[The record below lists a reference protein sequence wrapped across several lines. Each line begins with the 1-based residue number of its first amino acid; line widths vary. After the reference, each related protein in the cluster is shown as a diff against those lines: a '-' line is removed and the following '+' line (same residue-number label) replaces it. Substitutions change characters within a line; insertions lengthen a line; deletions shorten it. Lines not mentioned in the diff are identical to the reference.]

1 MSDRLSLPAHTVTS
15 DLAQE
20 RSFIQDLNNRLQKN
34 AAHVG
39 RQSELTSGFKTKQAK
54 SKIDSNTSLLLPQ
67 DLRDNSSEIKD
78 VLLYDADGNPI
89 ITKDSVEKS
98 PVLPDNNPKPDFTTG
113 TKVTAPPVKDSDESV
128 RADDVLAPEPQPAK
142 EIEDPVSD
150 DKLSVF
156 RDNLGIAIDKAPPE
170 TKNHIR
176 ALAQEALLTAN
187 SQRDLR
193 GTEGILFPALILR
206 DSKRGLIKDPN
217 ITEAAEHLLTGQK
230 LDSMSKVENA
240 WDDIQNGI
248 RWLPPEQ
255 QTQLSQIWESIQ
267 AQKQTNQGIN
277 PYQKFASML
286 ADGAAEHGMP
296 GLAEAGARYV
306 NADNANKLTGSYLSQ
321 SSKSSDSLWGSFKQS
336 WKGDNTNLPPPRFI
350 RQDRDKD
357 YGMGRE
363 FGYDNLNGLRT
374 PACNN
379 GFVPDYHH
387 ESMWKNPL
395 VWMMMLQTGGSLM
408 LPLMLMGSGG
418 FGMCSMLPFLF

>member
-20 RSFIQDLNNRLQKN
+20 RSFIQDLNYRLQKN

-39 RQSELTSGFKTKQAK
+39 RQSDITSEFKKKQVK
-54 SKIDSNTSLLLPQ
+54 GKIDPNTSLLLPK
-67 DLRDNSSEIKD
+67 DLRDNSEIKD
-78 VLLYDADGNPI
+78 VVLYDADGNPI
-89 ITKDSVEKS
+89 ITKDSVETS
-98 PVLPDNNPKPDFTTG
+98 PVLPDNKPVG
-113 TKVTAPPVKDSDESV
+113 TKVTAPPAKDYDESI
-128 RADDVLAPEPQPAK
+128 RANSVSESGQQPI
-142 EIEDPVSD
+142 IENTVSD

-217 ITEAAEHLLTGQK
+217 VTKAAEHLLTGQK

-240 WDDIQNGI
+240 WDDIQNEI

-255 QTQLSQIWESIQ
+255 QTQLSRVWESIQ
-267 AQKQTNQGIN
+267 SQKQTNPGIN
-277 PYQKFASML
+277 PYHKFASML

-306 NADNANKLTGSYLSQ
+306 NADNADKLTGSYLSQ
-321 SSKSSDSLWGSFKQS
+321 SSKNSDSLWGSFKQY
-336 WKGDNTNLPPPRFI
+336 WKEDNTNLPPPRFMHP
-350 RQDRDKD
+350 DRDKD
-357 YGMGRE
+357 YGMDRE
-363 FGYDNLNGLRT
+363 FGYNNLNGIRT
-374 PACNN
+374 PACNH
-379 GFVPDYHH
+379 GFVPDHH
-387 ESMWKNPL
+387 QESMWKNPL

-418 FGMCSMLPFLF
+418 FGMCGMLPFLF